1 MPTQKQNNS
10 RKLKSR
16 SRKRTYRRS
25 KSIISKRSIKK
36 KTKRKSYDGAS
47 SSSAYFAIPKI
58 IENICDDDDFVR
70 RYQMLTDVRE
80 RLSTLAHFWNE
91 SQEEERLDHFK
102 FFKIQ
107 NYTTCLYVMRF

>member
-58 IENICDDDDFVR
+58 IENICDDDD
-70 RYQMLTDVRE
+70 DNKD
-80 RLSTLAHFWNE
+80 A
-91 SQEEERLDHFK
+91 FK
-102 FFKIQ
+102 L
-107 NYTTCLYVMRF
+107 LYGKYGYSRFIIY